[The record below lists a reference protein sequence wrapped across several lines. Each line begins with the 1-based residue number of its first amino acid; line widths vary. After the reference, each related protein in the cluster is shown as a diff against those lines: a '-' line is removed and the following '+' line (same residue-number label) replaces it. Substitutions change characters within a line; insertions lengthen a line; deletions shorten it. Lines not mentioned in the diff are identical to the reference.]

1 MALTKLCRADYVPV
15 GEMKECQTDDTE
27 VLIVNL
33 NYQFFC
39 LEARCTHAGAPL
51 SDGELKGKVLSCP
64 WHGSQFDVTDG
75 RVLQGPAEQS
85 LKVYPAKIL
94 AGDIYIEI

>member
-1 MALTKLCRADYVPV
+1 MALMKLCRADYVPV
-15 GEMKECQTDDTE
+15 GEMKQCQTDDTE
-27 VLIVNL
+27 VLTVNL
-33 NYQFFC
+33 NHQFFC

-51 SDGELKGKVLSCP
+51 SDGELNGKVLSCP

>member
-33 NYQFFC
+33 NHQFFC